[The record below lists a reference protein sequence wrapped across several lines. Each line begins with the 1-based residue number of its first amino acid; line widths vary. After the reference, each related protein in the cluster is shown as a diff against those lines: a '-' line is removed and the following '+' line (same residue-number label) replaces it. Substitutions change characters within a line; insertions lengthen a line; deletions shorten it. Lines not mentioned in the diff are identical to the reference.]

1 MVALGEVLSLC
12 LDAHAVEPEVT
23 YPTLGVYG
31 FGRGIITNKP
41 PVQGNEIA
49 ASVLY
54 QVRADQFIYS
64 KLKAFEGAF
73 ALVTPDG
80 DGRFVSNE
88 FPTFDCRAGKLLP
101 AYLAWF
107 FRRPSAWESV
117 SAESSGIGARRERL
131 HPDSLLTYKVPLP
144 PLPEQRRI
152 VARLDAVATR
162 LTARTEAAQRL
173 EADLAALL
181 RATFTRIT
189 AGSPRARMADIAPLV
204 RRPVTIEPEASYTEI
219 GIRSFFR
226 GIFHRRTVPGSEFT
240 WQDLFRIEAG
250 DVVFSNLMAWEKGIG
265 LAGAAD
271 TGCVGNHRMLTCAP
285 DRSRVVS
292 AFLFFFFTTPEG
304 FAQIEAASPGSIARN
319 KTLSPDGLK
328 AIEVP
333 VPSLDA
339 QRWFDR
345 LQAKVN
351 AARAQHAAVAAEAD
365 TLLPAMLHQV
375 FGTAP
380 C

>member
-219 GIRSFFR
+219 GIRLLPGHLPSAQGAGQRVHLAGPVPDR
-226 GIFHRRTVPGSEFT
+226 GRRCRLQQPDGVG
-240 WQDLFRIEAG
+240 
-250 DVVFSNLMAWEKGIG
+250 KGIG
-265 LAGAAD
+265 LAGPAD
-271 TGCVGNHRMLTCAP
+271 TGCVGNHRLMTCAP
-285 DRSRVVS
+285 DR
-292 AFLFFFFTTPEG
+292 
-304 FAQIEAASPGSIARN
+304 
-319 KTLSPDGLK
+319 
-328 AIEVP
+328 
-333 VPSLDA
+333 
-339 QRWFDR
+339 
-345 LQAKVN
+345 
-351 AARAQHAAVAAEAD
+351 
-365 TLLPAMLHQV
+365 
-375 FGTAP
+375 
-380 C
+380 